1 MGATRPRAPWEKDR
15 EILWMRHS
23 DERSYRET
31 AAVLGVEVNTA
42 EQRYHRAL
50 GRLSDLWQQLH
61 SDTGSAP

>member
-1 MGATRPRAPWEKDR
+1 MRQVLGLLKEKDR
-15 EILWMRHS
+15 EILWMRHF
-23 DERSYRET
+23 DELSYKEI
-31 AAVLGVEVNTA
+31 AAVLDIAVNTA